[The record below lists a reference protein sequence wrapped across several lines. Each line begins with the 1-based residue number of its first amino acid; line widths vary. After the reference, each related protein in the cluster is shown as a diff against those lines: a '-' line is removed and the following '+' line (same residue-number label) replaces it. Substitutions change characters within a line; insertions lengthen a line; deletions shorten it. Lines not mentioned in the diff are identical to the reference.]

1 MNTPLLVDKRN
12 LEIKFGRYFV
22 GGPNALIDPF
32 LHSRVQDYRRNTS
45 GRMMP
50 LDRGDVATKI
60 PTNEYFASEKLDGEF
75 TVLAFRED
83 QAITLNPGGTVR
95 MGLPA
100 IDEAATLLGRAGVR
114 SAIIAGELYARHTPA
129 RRERVHDAIRLLRGP
144 ESDQDLNSIRFAVF
158 DLLELDDRVDW
169 EKFPATWARITEIF
183 ERGNLA
189 HPVATRILKNSTE
202 ISAFF
207 DEFVRRQGGEGLVLR
222 SDSAGLFKVKQ
233 RHTIDAVIIGFTE
246 STGDRAGMVHD
257 LLLALRREDG
267 TYHVL
272 SRVGGGFSDELRR
285 SLLTDLKDEIVSSEY
300 AEVNSD
306 HVAYQMV
313 QPAKVIEI
321 SCLDVI
327 SQTTRGAPINRMTLD
342 WDASAATYR
351 VVRRLPLVSV
361 ISPQF
366 VRFREDK
373 STSISDVR
381 IDQVA
386 AVVEVPL
393 SDRNALQ
400 MTMPKSE
407 ILRREVFKKTLKGE
421 TMVRKFLMWK
431 TNKENVSREH
441 PAFVIHFTDFSPN
454 RATPL
459 TRDIRVSN
467 SRQQIDE
474 LFEKLKDENIKKGW
488 EPVLDS
494 GPQGA
499 HASNLETQNVGTL
512 KKKNDQAKS
521 SRNSE
526 AEPKETNESES
537 PPKAAPK
544 RSRKKGSES
553 PED

>member
-1 MNTPLLVDKRN
+1 MSTSPLVDKRN

-22 GGPNALIDPF
+22 GGANALFDPF

-50 LDRGDVATKI
+50 LDQGDVATKI

-144 ESDQDLNSIRFAVF
+144 ESDKDLNSICLAVF
-158 DLLELDDRVDW
+158 DLLEVDGQVDW
-169 EKFPATWARITEIF
+169 EKFPATWARIVEIF
-183 ERGNLA
+183 GDGNLV
-189 HPVATRILKNSTE
+189 HPVATRILKNSNE
-202 ISAFF
+202 INGFF
-207 DEFVRRQGGEGLVLR
+207 DEFVVRKGGEGLVLR

-285 SLLTDLKDEIVSSEY
+285 TLLTDLKDEIVSSEY

-342 WDASAATYR
+342 WDASASTYR

-366 VRFREDK
+366 VRFRDDK

-454 RATPL
+454 RAAPL
-459 TRDIRVSN
+459 SRDIRVSN

-494 GPQGA
+494 GQQQTA
-499 HASNLETQNVGTL
+499 AANLETPDVDAV
-512 KKKNDQAKS
+512 KKKKPATKS
-521 SRNSE
+521 TRKSE
-526 AEPKETNESES
+526 AEAKETNETEP

>member
-1 MNTPLLVDKRN
+1 MNTSELVDKRN
-12 LEIKFGRYFV
+12 LEIKLGRYFV
-22 GGPNALIDPF
+22 GGPNTLIDPF

-50 LDRGDVATKI
+50 LDQGDVATKI
-60 PTNEYFASEKLDGEF
+60 PTNEYFVSEKLDGEF
-75 TVLAFRED
+75 AVLAFQGD

-100 IDEAATLLGRAGVR
+100 TDEAAKLLAKAGVR
-114 SAIIAGELYARHTPA
+114 RAIIAGELYAHQVTP

-144 ESDQDLNSIRFAVF
+144 ESDKDLEAIRFGVF
-158 DLLELDDRVDW
+158 DLIEVDGQVDW
-169 EKFPATWARITEIF
+169 AKFPATWTRITELF
-183 ERGNLA
+183 GQGRLV
-189 HPVATRILKNSTE
+189 HPVVTKILKNSGE
-202 ISAFF
+202 VNGFF
-207 DEFVRRQGGEGLVLR
+207 DDFVIRRGGEGLVLR
-222 SDSAGLFKVKQ
+222 SDSAGLFKLKQ

-246 STGDRAGMVHD
+246 SIGERAGLVHD

-285 SLLTDLKDEIVSSEY
+285 SLLADLKDEIVDSEY

-313 QPAKVIEI
+313 RPAKVIEI

-342 WDASAATYR
+342 WDGTSSTYR

-366 VRFREDK
+366 VRFRDDK
-373 STSISDVR
+373 SIAISDVR

-400 MTMPKSE
+400 KTMPKSE
-407 ILRREVFKKTLKGE
+407 ILRREVYKKTLKGE
-421 TMVRKFLMWK
+421 VMVRKFVMWR

-454 RATPL
+454 RATPMV
-459 TRDIRVSN
+459 REIRVSN
-467 SRQQIDE
+467 SREQIDG
-474 LFEKLKDENIKKGW
+474 LFEKLKAENVKKGW
-488 EPVLDS
+488 EPV
-494 GPQGA
+494 
-499 HASNLETQNVGTL
+499 V
-512 KKKNDQAKS
+512 S
-521 SRNSE
+521 SHEQEKLFVSE
-526 AEPKETNESES
+526 AESPKLETPTRRSAPKLPPPAELMSEEAKKSES
-537 PPKAAPK
+537 TTKAEPK

>member
-1 MNTPLLVDKRN
+1 MSTSPLVDKRN

-22 GGPNALIDPF
+22 GGPNALGDPF
-32 LHSRVQDYRRNTS
+32 LHSRVQEYRRNTS
-45 GRMMP
+45 GRMIP
-50 LDRGDVATKI
+50 LDQGDIATKI

-75 TVLAFRED
+75 TVLAFRD
-83 QAITLNPGGTVR
+83 GQGITLNPGGTVR
-95 MGLPA
+95 QGLPA
-100 IDEAATLLGRAGVR
+100 INEAAALLTRAGVR
-114 SAIIAGELYARHTPA
+114 SAIIAGELYVRHVPA

-144 ESDQDLNSIRFAVF
+144 ESDQDLNSICFAIF
-158 DLLELDDRVDW
+158 DLLEVDSRVDW
-169 EKFPATWARITEIF
+169 EKFPATWARIVEIF
-183 ERGNLA
+183 AEGQRV
-189 HPVATRILKNSTE
+189 HPVATKTLKNSTE
-202 ISAFF
+202 IGAFF
-207 DEFVRRQGGEGLVLR
+207 EEFVVRQGGEGIVLR
-222 SDSAGLFKVKQ
+222 SDSVGLFKVKQ

-246 STGDRAGMVHD
+246 STGDRVGMIHD

-272 SRVGGGFSDELRR
+272 SRVGGGFSDDLRR
-285 SLLTDLKDEIVSSEY
+285 SLLTDLKDEVVSSEY

-313 QPAKVIEI
+313 RPEKVIEI

-342 WDASAATYR
+342 WDSSEATYR

-373 STSISDVR
+373 STAVTDVR

-386 AVVEVPL
+386 KGVEVPL

-400 MTMPKSE
+400 MTIPKSE

-421 TMVRKFLMWK
+421 TMVRKFVMWK

-441 PAFVIHFTDFSPN
+441 PAFVVHFTDFSPN

-467 SRQQIDE
+467 SREQIDQ
-474 LFEKLKDENIKKGW
+474 LFESLKQENVKKGW
-488 EPVLDS
+488 EPVSDAGQKQTDAASREPQRVDS
-494 GPQGA
+494 ENQKT
-499 HASNLETQNVGTL
+499 SQTKSTQ
-512 KKKNDQAKS
+512 KN
-521 SRNSE
+521 E
-526 AEPKETNESES
+526 AELKATNESEAQ
-537 PPKAAPK
+537 PKAAPR
-544 RSRKKGSES
+544 RSRKKGNES

>member
-1 MNTPLLVDKRN
+1 MSTSPLVDKRN

-22 GGPNALIDPF
+22 GGANALFDPF

-50 LDRGDVATKI
+50 LDQGDVATKI

-100 IDEAATLLGRAGVR
+100 IDEAATLLTRAGVR
-114 SAIIAGELYARHTPA
+114 NAIIAGELYARHTPA

-144 ESDQDLNSIRFAVF
+144 ESDKDLNSICFAVF
-158 DLLELDDRVDW
+158 DLLEVDGQVDW
-169 EKFPATWARITEIF
+169 EKFPATWARIVEIF
-183 ERGNLA
+183 GGGNLV

-202 ISAFF
+202 INGFF
-207 DEFVRRQGGEGLVLR
+207 DEFVVRKGGEGLVLR
-222 SDSAGLFKVKQ
+222 SDSAGFFKVKQ

-285 SLLTDLKDEIVSSEY
+285 TLLTDLKDEIVSSEY

-373 STSISDVR
+373 STAVSDVR
-381 IDQVA
+381 IEQVA

-421 TMVRKFLMWK
+421 IMVRKFLMWK

-459 TRDIRVSN
+459 SRDIRVSN

-474 LFEKLKDENIKKGW
+474 LFEKLKEENVKKGW

-494 GPQGA
+494 GQQQTA
-499 HASNLETQNVGTL
+499 AANLDTPDVDAV
-512 KKKNDQAKS
+512 KKKKPTTKS
-521 SRNSE
+521 TRKSE
-526 AEPKETNESES
+526 AEAKETNETE
-537 PPKAAPK
+537 PPPQAAPK
-544 RSRKKGSES
+544 RSRKKASES